1 MRLSFLCA
9 VWSNHL
15 IHINERIYQCPAS
28 ASILRSMSNSRPNL
42 RYQAHLR
49 TPSPDPDAGLRGLS
63 HYERRLPLWRYRLR
77 QWLIPIVRW
86 ETPYLAKMQD
96 TMRSPLLD
104 SYFALTANLG
114 THTFFMTALPI
125 CFWCGYA
132 ELGIALVHMLAAGV
146 YLSGYAKDL
155 VCLPRPLS
163 PPLQRITMSGS
174 AALEYGFPSTH
185 TTNAVS
191 VAAYCLHTLWASQDE
206 YSTWHYRTLVA
217 AFLCYATSISIG
229 RMYCGMHGF
238 FDVVVGAILGVLI
251 TSVRVLYGPAF
262 DYWLIS
268 GGWMRPA
275 IAVIILGLAVRFHPE
290 PADNC
295 PCFDDSVAFMG
306 VVMGICIG
314 TWNLAYLMTGS
325 SHPDVT
331 IADLYTTSNSDIVK
345 VAARLLGGILIIFIW
360 RSTAKRTLL
369 STLPPVF
376 RFVGYYGLR
385 IPRRFF
391 LQSRD
396 YNTVPTLR
404 KDDKVLPPARE
415 IPGMLST
422 ISRRK
427 RTISVGP
434 QSEADAREFIANR
447 EQNRRDE
454 RSASISRERPST
466 TSLAPSDQQLLLT
479 PEEQSNCTT
488 NYLSIHTPRVSHHLQ
503 PIATAQH
510 ILTPPASD
518 NGTAASSDDGSTD
531 EKRDEKYDREMFSTL
546 EKPRIRYDVEV
557 ITKII
562 VYAGI
567 AWLACEGNLILFRL
581 LEIF

>member
-1 MRLSFLCA
+1 
-9 VWSNHL
+9 
-15 IHINERIYQCPAS
+15 
-28 ASILRSMSNSRPNL
+28 MSNNRLNL

-77 QWLIPIVRW
+77 QWLIPVVRW

-191 VAAYCLHTLWASQDE
+191 VAVYCLHALWVSQDE
-206 YSTWHYRTLVA
+206 YSTWHYRALVA
-217 AFLCYATSISIG
+217 ACLCYATSISIG

-238 FDVVVGAILGVLI
+238 FDVLFGAILGLLI
-251 TSVRVLYGPAF
+251 TSVRVLYGAAL
-262 DYWLIS
+262 DGWIIT
-268 GGWMRPA
+268 GGMTRPA
-275 IAVIILGLAVRFHPE
+275 VAVAILGLAVRFHPE

-295 PCFDDSVAFMG
+295 PCFDDSVAFIG

-314 TWNLAYLMTGS
+314 TWNYAQLTTGS
-325 SHPDVT
+325 SQPDIAV
-331 IADLYTTSNSDIVK
+331 ADLYVTSNSDVVK
-345 VAARLLGGILIIFIW
+345 VAGRLLGGIVMIFIW
-360 RSTAKRTLL
+360 RSIAKKVLL
-369 STLPPVF
+369 RTLPPVF
-376 RFVGYYGLR
+376 RFVGHYGLR
-385 IPRRFF
+385 IPRRYF

-447 EQNRRDE
+447 EQVRRDE
-454 RSASISRERPST
+454 RSSSAVRPSA
-466 TSLAPSDQQLLLT
+466 SSLLAPNPQQALLT
-479 PEEQSNCTT
+479 PEEQPNETT
-488 NYLSIHTPRVSHHLQ
+488 YLSVQPRVPNL
-503 PIATAQH
+503 PLNGVNDV
-510 ILTPPASD
+510 LTPPASD
-518 NGTAASSDDGSTD
+518 NGTATSSEDGAD
-531 EKRDEKYDREMFSTL
+531 ERHDYRRDERHDREMFSTL

-567 AWLACEGNLILFRL
+567 AWLAVEGNPILFRKVG
-581 LEIF
+581 IF

>member
-1 MRLSFLCA
+1 MSTSRL
-9 VWSNHL
+9 
-15 IHINERIYQCPAS
+15 
-28 ASILRSMSNSRPNL
+28 NL

-63 HYERRLPLWRYRLR
+63 HYERRLPLWRYKLR
-77 QWLIPIVRW
+77 QWLIPVVRW
-86 ETPYLAKMQD
+86 ETPYLARMQEA
-96 TMRSPLLD
+96 MRSPLLD

-155 VCLPRPLS
+155 ICLPRPLS

-191 VAAYCLHTLWASQDE
+191 VAVYCLHTLWASQDE
-206 YSTWHYRTLVA
+206 YPTWHYRILVA
-217 AFLCYATSISIG
+217 ACLCYAASISIG

-238 FDVVVGAILGVLI
+238 FDVLFGAILGVLI
-251 TSVRVLYGPAF
+251 TSVRVLFGATF

-275 IAVIILGLAVRFHPE
+275 IACVILALAVRFHPE

-295 PCFDDSVAFMG
+295 PCFDDSVAFIG
-306 VVMGICIG
+306 VVMGVCIG
-314 TWNLAYLMTGS
+314 TWNLAHLVAGS
-325 SHPDVT
+325 NRPELA
-331 IADLYTTSNSDIVK
+331 IASLYATSNSDAIK
-345 VAARLLGGILIIFIW
+345 VAGRLLGGILMIFIW

-376 RFVGYYGLR
+376 RFVGHFGLQ
-385 IPRRFF
+385 IPRRYF

-422 ISRRK
+422 ITRRK
-427 RTISVGP
+427 RTVSVGP

-447 EQNRRDE
+447 EQVRREE
-454 RSASISRERPST
+454 RSASMSRDKPST
-466 TSLAPSDQQLLLT
+466 TSRLLAPSNQPTLST
-479 PEEQSNCTT
+479 PEEPATSS
-488 NYLSIHTPRVSHHLQ
+488 NYLAVQPQLPHLRSND
-503 PIATAQH
+503 AQT

-518 NGTAASSDDGSTD
+518 NGTAASSDDGID
-531 EKRDEKYDREMFSTL
+531 DRHDLKRDEKHDREMFSTL

-567 AWLACEGNLILFRL
+567 AWLACEGNPILFRMVG
-581 LEIF
+581 IF